1 MSLKTDATLIS
12 FVIAD
17 NIKIRVSKKLMLMV
31 NRYLGM
37 NFMKYSLKQLTV
49 FDAVASQE
57 SVSAAARKLSMT
69 QSAVSM
75 SLSQFENILGRPL
88 FTRQGNRL
96 TLSHWGRWLRPKAKR
111 LLQDAEQIQMGLHD
125 QQIISGN
132 LTLCSS
138 QTAAEHIVPSL
149 LSRIDSDFPELRI
162 ELEIENSDHVIQ
174 RLLNHECDL
183 GIVEGRNDDGR
194 IHQKKLLDDHLVIFT
209 NPHHPF
215 AKAEDV
221 SFAQLELAK
230 WVLREP
236 GSGTRRIFDGAVH
249 GVLDNINVWK
259 VYESVPVLKMMVQN
273 GFYLGCLPYLDVAKE
288 VENGVLQ
295 ILPTPQLDMRR
306 SLSFVWRKDA
316 GENPLRDCILAEAR
330 RLVAFH
336 ERQEKVVLKNM
347 RHFNQIESKADDE

>member
-1 MSLKTDATLIS
+1 
-12 FVIAD
+12 
-17 NIKIRVSKKLMLMV
+17 
-31 NRYLGM
+31 
-37 NFMKYSLKQLTV
+37 MKYSLKQLAV
-49 FDAVASQE
+49 FDAVASQG

-75 SLSQFENILGRPL
+75 SLSQFENVLDRPL

-96 TLSHWGRWLRPKAKR
+96 TLTHWGRWLRPKAKR
-111 LLQDAEQIQMGLHD
+111 LLQDAQQIQMGLHE

-138 QTAAEHIVPSL
+138 QTAAEHILPSL
-149 LSRIDSDFPELRI
+149 ISKIDSDFPELRI
-162 ELEIENSDHVIQ
+162 ELMVENTDHVIQ

-183 GIVEGRNDDGR
+183 GIVEGRNDDSR
-194 IHQKKLLDDHLVIFT
+194 IYQKKLIDDHLVVFT

-215 AKAEDV
+215 ARSESV
-221 SFAQLELAK
+221 SLAQLEQAK
-230 WVLREP
+230 WVLREI
-236 GSGTRRIFDGAVH
+236 GAGTRRIFDGAVH
-249 GVLDNINVWK
+249 GLIDNIKIWK

-288 VENGVLQ
+288 VEDGQLV
-295 ILPTPQLDMRR
+295 ILPTPQLDMKR

-330 RLVAFH
+330 RLAEQYEGQKDKRSH
-336 ERQEKVVLKNM
+336 SIHL
-347 RHFNQIESKADDE
+347 S